1 MFPVEDVLQSP
12 VFGALIGAI
21 ITLLCVK
28 LWEKKSAARAGEEAA
43 TGAR

>member
-1 MFPVEDVLQSP
+1 METILQSP

-28 LWEKKSAARAGEEAA
+28 LGEKKEAARRDKKRPQEHDE
-43 TGAR
+43 RF